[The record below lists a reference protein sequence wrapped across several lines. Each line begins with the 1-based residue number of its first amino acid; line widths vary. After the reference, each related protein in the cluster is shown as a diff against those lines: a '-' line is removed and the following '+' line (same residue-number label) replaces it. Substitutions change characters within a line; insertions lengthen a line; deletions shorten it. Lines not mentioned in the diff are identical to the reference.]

1 MSLKFKY
8 SNQIAPLI
16 FSLSVTRASDVLV
29 VYGVSLLPRQN
40 HESLGQYPL
49 TGLIAGSMKIHSL
62 SDTTILIYELSIS
75 LYIVNQCSQLDKSSV
90 LMYKA
95 LTSLKSID
103 AGVPVLFPRLNAPDP
118 LFNSIGLF

>member
-1 MSLKFKY
+1 
-8 SNQIAPLI
+8 
-16 FSLSVTRASDVLV
+16 
-29 VYGVSLLPRQN
+29 
-40 HESLGQYPL
+40 
-49 TGLIAGSMKIHSL
+49 MKIHSL